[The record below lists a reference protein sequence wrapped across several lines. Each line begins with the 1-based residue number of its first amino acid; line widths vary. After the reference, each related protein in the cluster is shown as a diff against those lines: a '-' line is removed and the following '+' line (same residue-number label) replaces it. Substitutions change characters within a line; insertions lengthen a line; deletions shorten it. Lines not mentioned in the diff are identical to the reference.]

1 MTSPISFFCSAALML
16 ASSFLNATTLTY
28 DVSSTADEVD
38 DNLLDNVCHTAA
50 GTCSLRAALMQA
62 NTQVGNT
69 YVVINIPAGHYLL
82 SRTGSS
88 SSDDSVGSLKIET
101 HVPVFLLGAGSA
113 TTIIDANTI
122 DRVIEI
128 RGNTY
133 PTISGLTITGGKTTI
148 SGGGIEVQL
157 NGTLSLSDS
166 RVSGNVANSAG
177 GISAEGD
184 TVLTR
189 VIVSGNSATSYAGG
203 IDVNEG
209 TTTIDSSTIS
219 NNAAVT
225 GAGVYAEHSMTIV
238 NSTIAN
244 NVATIQGA
252 GMFVANDSPVD
263 LYNVTIA
270 YNQVKN
276 ASDNY
281 DEGGGIW
288 VDSSSASVGIYN
300 SLIAKN
306 LTGTPPQ
313 GDDCT
318 GNIQGHANDAIGTS
332 AGCTIALI
340 DGANVVALSPA
351 GSIGLLADNGGP
363 TQTVAPLSGS
373 NAIDGGYFSGCV
385 GPGTMIMIDQR
396 GVARPQGAAC
406 DLGAVEVTDVIFAN
420 GFD

>member
-1 MTSPISFFCSAALML
+1 MSSPISLLCAVLLL
-16 ASSFLNATTLTY
+16 ASSFASATTLTF
-28 DVSSTADEVD
+28 DVNSTADDVD
-38 DNLLDNVCHTAA
+38 DNLVDNVCHTAA

-82 SRTGSS
+82 SRAGSS
-88 SSDDSVGSLKIET
+88 SSDDSTGSLKIKT
-101 HVPVFLLGAGSA
+101 HVPVFLVGAASA
-113 TTIIDANTI
+113 TTIIDANSI
-122 DRVIEI
+122 DRVIDI

-133 PTISGLTITGGKTTI
+133 PTISGVTITGGNTTV
-148 SGGGIEVQL
+148 SGGGIEVERT
-157 NGTLSLSDS
+157 GTLSLSDS
-166 RVSGNVANSAG
+166 RVSGNSAFSAG

-189 VIVSGNSATSYAGG
+189 VTISNNAATSYAGG
-203 IDVNEG
+203 IDVDEASV
-209 TTTIDSSTIS
+209 TIDSSTIS
-219 NNAAVT
+219 NNSAAT
-225 GAGVYAEHSMTIV
+225 GAGVYAEAQITVV

-244 NVATIQGA
+244 NSATVQGA
-252 GMFVANDSPVD
+252 GMFVATDSPVD

-270 YNQVKN
+270 YNKVTN
-276 ASDNY
+276 ASANY

-288 VDSSSASVGIYN
+288 VDSPTASVGIYN

-306 LTGTPPQ
+306 LAGTPPQ

-318 GNIQGHANDAIGTS
+318 GNIEGHANDAIGTS

-351 GSIGLLADNGGP
+351 GSIGPLADNGGP

-385 GPGTMIMIDQR
+385 GPGTTITVDQR